1 MECGVQKLAIIPS
14 KFALVQAYE
23 RGCARAAFE
32 AMRQGP
38 PSLQLQ
44 ARFAEGNIVDKKAQ
58 ESIFSDGITVPFSR
72 NKDAIDT
79 TSTLMA
85 DAKVDRIN
93 QPTLRTPNGE
103 VARLDSMERTAEGW
117 NHEEVKSGLSVKD
130 KHKFDA
136 LVSNDRALRAGVSIE
151 DTSIVHLNRD
161 WRQGDPDLDLFS
173 TEDITGSMSDPEMVQ
188 FLADTTSK
196 LMANSPPAAALVSG
210 CWGCPHFSNCFGQ
223 TDNPI
228 TDLSKV
234 KPEGIAE
241 LGGHGVVDVADI
253 PPRFKLTKG
262 QRAHVDLIR
271 NGQPIVNQD
280 GLRKRLDEIQNP
292 VRQLD
297 FESASFAIPLHA
309 DVAPWGHVATQYSI
323 HLESGGGLVHHEFLV
338 EAEGDQRRA
347 LAERLIEDLGT
358 EGSIVVWSV
367 AYERGR
373 IMDMAAWFPD
383 LAPQL
388 NAIEQRLYDLRPTVM
403 ANVRHPGFH
412 NSYSLKSV
420 APVLVPGFGYDDL
433 DIAGGGDA
441 QGAMNLMMR
450 GRIVA
455 EEVPAI
461 RERLLRYCERD
472 TEATARI
479 LQALR
484 VMAE

>member
-1 MECGVQKLAIIPS
+1 MAIIPS

-44 ARFAEGNIVDKKAQ
+44 AHFAEGNIVDKKAQ
-58 ESIFSDGITVPFSR
+58 DTLFSDGKTVPFSR
-72 NKDAIDT
+72 NKDAIDA

-196 LMANSPPAAALVSG
+196 LMADSPPAAALVSG
-210 CWGCPHFSNCFGQ
+210 CWVCPHFSNCFGQ

-228 TDLSKV
+228 TDLRKITKQES
-234 KPEGIAE
+234 IAE
-241 LGGHGVVDVADI
+241 LSRHGVVDIADI
-253 PPRFKLTKG
+253 PPGFKLTGG

-271 NGQPIVNQD
+271 NGQSIVNQD
-280 GLRKRLDEIQNP
+280 VLRGRLDEIQNP
-292 VRQLD
+292 VRHLD

-358 EGSIVVWSV
+358 EGSIVVWYV

-388 NAIEQRLYDLRPTVM
+388 NAIEQRLYDLLPTVR
-403 ANVRHPGFH
+403 ANVKHPGFH

-420 APVLVPGFGYDDL
+420 APALVPDFGYDDL

-450 GRIVA
+450 GKIAA
-455 EEVPAI
+455 EEVPAM

-472 TEATARI
+472 TEATAKI

-484 VMAE
+484 AMAE

>member
-1 MECGVQKLAIIPS
+1 MAIIPS

-32 AMRQGP
+32 TMGQGS

-58 ESIFSDGITVPFSR
+58 DTLFSDGITVPFSR
-72 NKDAIDT
+72 NEDAIDT

-136 LVSNDRALRAGVSIE
+136 LVSTDRALRAGVSIE
-151 DTSIVHLNRD
+151 DTWLVHLNRD
-161 WRQGDPDLDLFS
+161 WRLGDPDLDLFR
-173 TEDITGSMSDPEMVQ
+173 TEDITGSMSDPDMVQ

-196 LMANSPPAAALVSG
+196 LMADSPPAAALVSG
-210 CWGCPHFSNCFGQ
+210 CWGCSHFSNCFGQ

-228 TDLSKV
+228 TDLSRV
-234 KPEGIAE
+234 KQERIAE
-241 LGGHGVVDVADI
+241 LSGHGVVDIADI
-253 PPRFKLTKG
+253 PPGSKLTG
-262 QRAHVDLIR
+262 VQRAHVDLVR

-280 GLRKRLDEIQNP
+280 GLRERLDEIQNP
-292 VRQLD
+292 VRHLD

-373 IMDMAAWFPD
+373 IRDMAAWFPD

-388 NAIEQRLYDLRPTVM
+388 NAIEQRLYDLLPTVR
-403 ANVRHPGFH
+403 ANVKHPGFH

-420 APVLVPGFGYDDL
+420 APALVPGFGYDDL

-450 GRIVA
+450 GRIAA
-455 EEVPAI
+455 EEVPVL

-472 TEATARI
+472 TEATAAI

-484 VMAE
+484 DMIA

>member
-1 MECGVQKLAIIPS
+1 MAIIPS

-196 LMANSPPAAALVSG
+196 LMADSPPAAALVSG
-210 CWGCPHFSNCFGQ
+210 CWGCSHFSNCFGQ

-241 LGGHGVVDVADI
+241 LSGHGVVDVADI

-262 QRAHVDLIR
+262 QRAHADLIR

-280 GLRKRLDEIQNP
+280 GLRERLDEIQNP
-292 VRQLD
+292 VRHLD

-358 EGSIVVWSV
+358 EGSIVVWHVS
-367 AYERGR
+367 YERGR

-388 NAIEQRLYDLRPTVM
+388 NAIEQRLYDLLPTVR
-403 ANVRHPGFH
+403 ANVKHPGFH

-450 GRIVA
+450 GRIAA

-472 TEATARI
+472 TEATAGI

-484 VMAE
+484 AMAE

>member
-1 MECGVQKLAIIPS
+1 MAITPS

-32 AMRQGP
+32 TMGQEDP
-38 PSLQLQ
+38 LSLQTQ

-58 ESIFSDGITVPFSR
+58 DILFSDGITVPFSR
-72 NKDAIDT
+72 NEDAIDT

-85 DAKVDRIN
+85 DAKIDRIN

-103 VARLDSMERTAEGW
+103 VVRLDSMERTAEGW

-136 LVSNDRALRAGVSIE
+136 LVSTDRALRAGVNIE
-151 DTSIVHLNRD
+151 DTWLVHLNRD
-161 WRQGDPDLDLFS
+161 WRLGDPDLDLFS
-173 TEDITGSMSDPEMVQ
+173 TEDITGSMSDPDVVQ

-196 LMANSPPAAALVSG
+196 LMANSPPVAALVGG
-210 CWGCPHFSNCFGQ
+210 CWGCSYFSNCFGQ

-228 TDLSKV
+228 TNLR
-234 KPEGIAE
+234 KPKQEGIAE
-241 LGGHGVVDVADI
+241 LSGHGVVDIADI
-253 PPRFKLTKG
+253 PSGFKLTKE
-262 QRAHVDLIR
+262 QRAHIDFIR
-271 NGQPIVNQD
+271 NGQLTANQD

-292 VRQLD
+292 VRHLD
-297 FESASFAIPLHA
+297 FEAASFAIPLHA
-309 DVAPWGHVATQYSI
+309 DVAPWGQVATQYSI
-323 HLESGGGLVHHEFLV
+323 HLESEDGLVHHEFLV

-347 LAERLIEDLGT
+347 LAERLIGDLGT
-358 EGSIVVWSV
+358 EGSIVVWSL
-367 AYERGR
+367 AYERAR
-373 IMDMAAWFPD
+373 IRDMAAWFPE

-388 NAIEQRLYDLRPTVM
+388 NAIEQRLYDLLPTVR
-403 ANVRHPGFH
+403 ANVKHPGFH
-412 NSYSLKSV
+412 NSYSLKAV
-420 APVLVPGFGYDDL
+420 APVLVPSFGYDDL

-450 GRIVA
+450 GRIAA
-455 EEVPAI
+455 EEIPVY

-472 TEATARI
+472 TEATAGI

-484 VMAE
+484 EMLT

>member
-1 MECGVQKLAIIPS
+1 MAIIPS

-44 ARFAEGNIVDKKAQ
+44 AHFAEGNIVDKKAQ
-58 ESIFSDGITVPFSR
+58 DTLFSDGKTVPFSR
-72 NKDAIDT
+72 NEDAIDT

-196 LMANSPPAAALVSG
+196 LMADSPPAAALVSG

-228 TDLSKV
+228 TDLRKIT
-234 KPEGIAE
+234 KQERIAE
-241 LGGHGVVDVADI
+241 LSRHGVVDIADI
-253 PPRFKLTKG
+253 PPGFKLTGG

-271 NGQPIVNQD
+271 NGQSIVNQD
-280 GLRKRLDEIQNP
+280 VLRGRLDEIQNS
-292 VRQLD
+292 VRHLD

-358 EGSIVVWSV
+358 EGSIVVWYV

-388 NAIEQRLYDLRPTVM
+388 NAIEQRLYDLLPTVR
-403 ANVRHPGFH
+403 ANVKHPGFH

-420 APVLVPGFGYDDL
+420 APALVPDFGYDDL

-450 GRIVA
+450 GKIAA
-455 EEVPAI
+455 EEVPAM

-472 TEATARI
+472 TEATAKI

-484 VMAE
+484 AMAE

>member
-1 MECGVQKLAIIPS
+1 MG
-14 KFALVQAYE
+14 
-23 RGCARAAFE
+23 
-32 AMRQGP
+32 QGS

-44 ARFAEGNIVDKKAQ
+44 ARFAEGNIVDRKAQ
-58 ESIFSDGITVPFSR
+58 DILFSDGITVPFSR
-72 NKDAIDT
+72 NEYAIDT
-79 TSTLMA
+79 PSKLMA

-103 VARLDSMERTAEGW
+103 VVRLDSMERTAEGW

-136 LVSNDRALRAGVSIE
+136 LVSTDRALRAGVSIE
-151 DTSIVHLNRD
+151 DTWLVHLNRK
-161 WRQGDPDLDLFS
+161 WRLGDPDLDLFS
-173 TEDITGSMSDPEMVQ
+173 TENITGSMSDPDMVQ

-196 LMANSPPAAALVSG
+196 LMADSPPAAALVGG

-234 KPEGIAE
+234 KQEGIAE
-241 LGGHGVVDVADI
+241 LSRHGVVDIADI
-253 PPRFKLTKG
+253 PPRFKLTEG

-280 GLRKRLDEIQNP
+280 GLRERLDEIQNP
-292 VRQLD
+292 VRHLD

-309 DVAPWGHVATQYSI
+309 DVAPWGHVATQYSM
-323 HLESGGGLVHHEFLV
+323 HLESEVGLVHHESLV

-388 NAIEQRLYDLRPTVM
+388 NAIEQRLYDLLPTVR
-403 ANVRHPGFH
+403 ANVKHPGFH

-450 GRIVA
+450 GRTVA
-455 EEVPAI
+455 EEVPVL
-461 RERLLRYCERD
+461 RERLLRYCQRD
-472 TEATARI
+472 TEATAGI

-484 VMAE
+484 VMVQEEG

>member
-1 MECGVQKLAIIPS
+1 MAIIPS
-14 KFALVQAYE
+14 KFALVEAYE

-32 AMRQGP
+32 AMGQGS

-58 ESIFSDGITVPFSR
+58 DTLFSDGITVPFSR
-72 NKDAIDT
+72 NDDAIDT

-136 LVSNDRALRAGVSIE
+136 LVSTDRALRAGVSIE
-151 DTSIVHLNRD
+151 DTWIVHLNRD
-161 WRQGDPDLDLFS
+161 WRLGDSDLDLFS
-173 TEDITGSMSDPEMVQ
+173 TEDITGSMSDPGMVQ

-196 LMANSPPAAALVSG
+196 LMADSPPAAALVSG
-210 CWGCPHFSNCFGQ
+210 CWGCSHFSNCFGQ

-228 TDLSKV
+228 TDLSRV
-234 KPEGIAE
+234 KQEGIAE
-241 LGGHGVVDVADI
+241 LSGHGVVDIADI
-253 PPRFKLTKG
+253 PPGFELTG
-262 QRAHVDLIR
+262 VQGAHVDLIR

-280 GLRKRLDEIQNP
+280 GLRERLDEIQNP
-292 VRQLD
+292 VRHLD

-309 DVAPWGHVATQYSI
+309 DVAPWGHVATQYSM
-323 HLESGGGLVHHEFLV
+323 HLESEAGLVHHEFLV

-373 IMDMAAWFPD
+373 IRDMAAWFPD

-388 NAIEQRLYDLRPTVM
+388 NAIEQRLYDLLPTVR
-403 ANVRHPGFH
+403 ANVKHPGFH

-420 APVLVPGFGYDDL
+420 APALVPGFGYDDL

-450 GRIVA
+450 GRIA
-455 EEVPAI
+455 TEEVPVL

-472 TEATARI
+472 TEATAAI

-484 VMAE
+484 DMIA

>member
-1 MECGVQKLAIIPS
+1 MAIIPS

-44 ARFAEGNIVDKKAQ
+44 AHFAEGNIVDKKAQ
-58 ESIFSDGITVPFSR
+58 DTLFSDGKTVPFSR

-196 LMANSPPAAALVSG
+196 LMADSPPTAALVSG

-228 TDLSKV
+228 TDLRKIT
-234 KPEGIAE
+234 KQERIAE
-241 LGGHGVVDVADI
+241 LSRHGVVDIADI
-253 PPRFKLTKG
+253 PPGFKLTRG

-292 VRQLD
+292 VRHLD

-323 HLESGGGLVHHEFLV
+323 HLESETGLVHHEFLV

-347 LAERLIEDLGT
+347 LAERLIGDLGT

-373 IMDMAAWFPD
+373 IRDMAAWFPE

-388 NAIEQRLYDLRPTVM
+388 NAIEQRLYDLLPTVR
-403 ANVRHPGFH
+403 ANVKHPGFH
-412 NSYSLKSV
+412 NSYSLKAV
-420 APVLVPGFGYDDL
+420 APVLVPGFSYDDL

-441 QGAMNLMMR
+441 QGAMNLMR
-450 GRIVA
+450 RSKIAAG
-455 EEVPAI
+455 EVPAM

-472 TEATARI
+472 TEATAGI

-484 VMAE
+484 EMVGD

>member
-1 MECGVQKLAIIPS
+1 MAITPS

-32 AMRQGP
+32 TMGQEDSL
-38 PSLQLQ
+38 SLQTQ

-58 ESIFSDGITVPFSR
+58 DILFSDGITVPFSR

-85 DAKVDRIN
+85 DAKIDRIN

-136 LVSNDRALRAGVSIE
+136 LVSTDRALRAGVNIE
-151 DTSIVHLNRD
+151 DTWLVHLNRD
-161 WRQGDPDLDLFS
+161 WRLGDPDLDLFS
-173 TEDITGSMSDPEMVQ
+173 TEDITGSMSDPDMVQ

-196 LMANSPPAAALVSG
+196 LMANPPPVAALVGG
-210 CWGCPHFSNCFGQ
+210 CWGCSYFSNCFGQ

-228 TDLSKV
+228 TNLR
-234 KPEGIAE
+234 KPKQEGIAE
-241 LGGHGVVDVADI
+241 LSGHGVVDIADI
-253 PPRFKLTKG
+253 PPGFELTG
-262 QRAHVDLIR
+262 VQGAHVDLVMS
-271 NGQPIVNQD
+271 GQPIINQD

-292 VRQLD
+292 VCHLD
-297 FESASFAIPLHA
+297 FEAASFAVPLHA
-309 DVAPWGHVATQYSI
+309 DVAPWGQVATQYSI
-323 HLESGGGLVHHEFLV
+323 HLESEDGLVHHEFLI

-347 LAERLIEDLGT
+347 LAERLIGDLGT
-358 EGSIVVWSV
+358 EGSIVVWSL

-373 IMDMAAWFPD
+373 IRDMAAWFPE

-388 NAIEQRLYDLRPTVM
+388 NAIEQRLYDLLPTVR
-403 ANVRHPGFH
+403 ANVKHPGFH
-412 NSYSLKSV
+412 NSYSLKAV
-420 APVLVPGFGYDDL
+420 APVLVPSFGYDDL
-433 DIAGGGDA
+433 DIADGGDA

-450 GRIVA
+450 GRIAA
-455 EEVPAI
+455 EEIPVY

-472 TEATARI
+472 TEATAGI

-484 VMAE
+484 EMLT

>member
-1 MECGVQKLAIIPS
+1 MAITPS
-14 KFALVQAYE
+14 KFALVDAYE

-32 AMRQGP
+32 AMGQGS

-44 ARFAEGNIVDKKAQ
+44 ARFAEGNIVDRKAQ
-58 ESIFSDGITVPFSR
+58 DILFSDGITVPFSR
-72 NKDAIDT
+72 NEDAIDT
-79 TSTLMA
+79 TSILMA

-103 VARLDSMERTAEGW
+103 VVRLDSMERTAEGW

-136 LVSNDRALRAGVSIE
+136 LVSTDRALRAGVSIE
-151 DTSIVHLNRD
+151 DTWLVHLNRG
-161 WRQGDPDLDLFS
+161 WRLGDLDLDLFS
-173 TEDITGSMSDPEMVQ
+173 TENITGSMSDPDMVQ

-196 LMANSPPAAALVSG
+196 LAADPPPAAALVSG

-228 TDLSKV
+228 TDLSKP
-234 KPEGIAE
+234 KQESIAE
-241 LGGHGVVDVADI
+241 LSRHGVVDIADI
-253 PPRFKLTKG
+253 PSGVKLTKG
-262 QRAHVDLIR
+262 QRAHVELIR
-271 NGQPIVNQD
+271 NGQPILNQD

-292 VRQLD
+292 VRHLD

-309 DVAPWGHVATQYSI
+309 DVPLWGHVATQYSI
-323 HLESGGGLVHHEFLV
+323 HLESGTGLVHHEFLV

-358 EGSIVVWSV
+358 EGSIVVWSI

-373 IMDMAAWFPD
+373 IRDMAAWFPD

-388 NAIEQRLYDLRPTVM
+388 NAIEQRLYDLLPTVRS
-403 ANVRHPGFH
+403 NVKHPGFH

-420 APVLVPGFGYDDL
+420 APALVPGFGYDDL

-450 GRIVA
+450 GKIAA
-455 EEVPAI
+455 EEVPVL

-472 TEATARI
+472 TEATAGI
-479 LQALR
+479 LQTLR
-484 VMAE
+484 EMVQSED

>member
-1 MECGVQKLAIIPS
+1 MAIIPS
-14 KFALVQAYE
+14 KFALVQAFE

-58 ESIFSDGITVPFSR
+58 DTLFSDGKTVPFSR
-72 NKDAIDT
+72 NEDAIDT

-173 TEDITGSMSDPEMVQ
+173 TENITGSMSDPEMVQ

-228 TDLSKV
+228 TDLRKITKQES
-234 KPEGIAE
+234 IAE
-241 LGGHGVVDVADI
+241 LSRHGVVDIADI
-253 PPRFKLTKG
+253 PPGFKLTRG

-271 NGQPIVNQD
+271 NGQSIVNQD
-280 GLRKRLDEIQNP
+280 VLRGRLDEIQNP
-292 VRQLD
+292 VRHLD

-388 NAIEQRLYDLRPTVM
+388 NAIEQRLYDLLPTVR
-403 ANVRHPGFH
+403 ANVKHPGFH

>member
-1 MECGVQKLAIIPS
+1 MGQEDPL
-14 KFALVQAYE
+14 
-23 RGCARAAFE
+23 
-32 AMRQGP
+32 
-38 PSLQLQ
+38 SLQTQ

-58 ESIFSDGITVPFSR
+58 DILFSDGITVPFSR
-72 NKDAIDT
+72 NDDAIDT

-85 DAKVDRIN
+85 DAKIDRIN

-136 LVSNDRALRAGVSIE
+136 LVSTDRALRAGVSIE
-151 DTSIVHLNRD
+151 DTWIVHLNRD
-161 WRQGDPDLDLFS
+161 WRLGDPDLDLFS
-173 TEDITGSMSDPEMVQ
+173 TEDITGSMSDPGMVQ

-196 LMANSPPAAALVSG
+196 LMADSPPAAALVSG
-210 CWGCPHFSNCFGQ
+210 CWGCSHFSNCFGQ

-234 KPEGIAE
+234 KQERIAE
-241 LGGHGVVDVADI
+241 LSGHGVVDIADI
-253 PPRFKLTKG
+253 PPGSKLTG
-262 QRAHVDLIR
+262 VQRAHVDLVR

-280 GLRKRLDEIQNP
+280 GLRVRLDEIQNP
-292 VRQLD
+292 VRHLD

-309 DVAPWGHVATQYSI
+309 DVAPWGHVATQYSM
-323 HLESGGGLVHHEFLV
+323 HLESEGGLVHHEFLV

-347 LAERLIEDLGT
+347 LAERLIRDLGT

-373 IMDMAAWFPD
+373 IRDMAAWFPD

-388 NAIEQRLYDLRPTVM
+388 NAIEQRLYDLLPTVR
-403 ANVRHPGFH
+403 ANVQHPGFH

-420 APVLVPGFGYDDL
+420 APGLVPGFGYDDL

-450 GRIVA
+450 GRIAA
-455 EEVPAI
+455 EEVPVL

-472 TEATARI
+472 TEATAAV

-484 VMAE
+484 DMIA

>member
-1 MECGVQKLAIIPS
+1 MAITPS

-32 AMRQGP
+32 TMGQEDP
-38 PSLQLQ
+38 HSLQTQ
-44 ARFAEGNIVDKKAQ
+44 AHFAEGNIVDKKAQ
-58 ESIFSDGITVPFSR
+58 DILFSDGTTVPFSR

-79 TSTLMA
+79 TSKLMA

-136 LVSNDRALRAGVSIE
+136 LVSTDRALRAGVNIE
-151 DTSIVHLNRD
+151 DTWLVHLNRD
-161 WRQGDPDLDLFS
+161 WRLGDPDLDLFS
-173 TEDITGSMSDPEMVQ
+173 TEDITGSMSDPDMVQ

-196 LMANSPPAAALVSG
+196 LMADPPPAAALVGG
-210 CWGCPHFSNCFGQ
+210 CWGCSHFSNCFGQ

-228 TDLSKV
+228 TDLR
-234 KPEGIAE
+234 KPKQESIAE
-241 LGGHGVVDVADI
+241 LSRRGVVDIADI
-253 PPRFKLTKG
+253 PPGFELTG
-262 QRAHVDLIR
+262 VQGAHVDLVMS
-271 NGQPIVNQD
+271 GQPIVNQD
-280 GLRKRLDEIQNP
+280 GLRGRLDEIQNP
-292 VRQLD
+292 VRHLD

-323 HLESGGGLVHHEFLV
+323 HLESETGLVHHEFLV

-347 LAERLIEDLGT
+347 LAERLIGDLGT

-373 IMDMAAWFPD
+373 IRDMAAWFPD
-383 LAPQL
+383 LEPQL
-388 NAIEQRLYDLRPTVM
+388 NAIEQRLYDLLPTVR
-403 ANVRHPGFH
+403 ANVQHPGFH

-420 APVLVPGFGYDDL
+420 APALVPGFGYDDL

-450 GRIVA
+450 GKIAA
-455 EEVPAI
+455 EEVPVL

-472 TEATARI
+472 TEATAGI

-484 VMAE
+484 EML

>member
-196 LMANSPPAAALVSG
+196 LMADSPPVAALVSG
-210 CWGCPHFSNCFGQ
+210 CWGCSHFSNCFGQ

-241 LGGHGVVDVADI
+241 LSGHGVVDVADI

-280 GLRKRLDEIQNP
+280 GLRERLDEIQNP
-292 VRQLD
+292 VRHLD

-388 NAIEQRLYDLRPTVM
+388 NAIEQRLYDLLPTVR
-403 ANVRHPGFH
+403 ANVKHPGFH

-450 GRIVA
+450 GRIAA

-472 TEATARI
+472 TEATAGI

-484 VMAE
+484 AMAE

>member
-1 MECGVQKLAIIPS
+1 MAIIPS
-14 KFALVQAYE
+14 KFALVEAYE

-32 AMRQGP
+32 AMGQGS

-44 ARFAEGNIVDKKAQ
+44 ARFAEGNIVDRKAQ
-58 ESIFSDGITVPFSR
+58 DILFSDGITVPFSR
-72 NKDAIDT
+72 NEDAIDT
-79 TSTLMA
+79 TSKLMA

-117 NHEEVKSGLSVKD
+117 NHEEVKSGLLVKD

-136 LVSNDRALRAGVSIE
+136 LVSTDRALRAGVSIE
-151 DTSIVHLNRD
+151 DTWIVHLNRD
-161 WRQGDPDLDLFS
+161 WRLGDPDLDLFS
-173 TEDITGSMSDPEMVQ
+173 TEDITGSMSDPGMVQ

-196 LMANSPPAAALVSG
+196 LMADSPPAAALVSG
-210 CWGCPHFSNCFGQ
+210 CWGCSHFSNCFGQ

-228 TDLSKV
+228 TDLSRV
-234 KPEGIAE
+234 KQERIAE
-241 LGGHGVVDVADI
+241 LSGHGVVDIADI
-253 PPRFKLTKG
+253 PPGSKLTG
-262 QRAHVDLIR
+262 VQRAHIDLVR
-271 NGQPIVNQD
+271 NGQPIVNHD
-280 GLRKRLDEIQNP
+280 GLRVRLDEIQNP
-292 VRQLD
+292 VRHLD

-309 DVAPWGHVATQYSI
+309 DVAPWGHVATQYSM
-323 HLESGGGLVHHEFLV
+323 HLESEGGLVHHEFLV

-347 LAERLIEDLGT
+347 LAERLIRDLGT

-373 IMDMAAWFPD
+373 IRDMAAWFPD

-388 NAIEQRLYDLRPTVM
+388 NVIEQRLYDLLPTVR
-403 ANVRHPGFH
+403 ANVKHPGFH

-420 APVLVPGFGYDDL
+420 APALVSGFGYDYL

-450 GRIVA
+450 GKIAA
-455 EEVPAI
+455 EEVPAM

-472 TEATARI
+472 TEATAGI

-484 VMAE
+484 DMIA

>member
-1 MECGVQKLAIIPS
+1 MGCGVPRLAIIPS

-44 ARFAEGNIVDKKAQ
+44 AHFAEGNIVDKKAQ
-58 ESIFSDGITVPFSR
+58 DTLFSDGKTVPFSR

-196 LMANSPPAAALVSG
+196 LMADSPPAAALVSG

-228 TDLSKV
+228 TDLRKV

-241 LGGHGVVDVADI
+241 LSGHGVVDVADI
-253 PPRFKLTKG
+253 PPRFELTKG

-292 VRQLD
+292 VRHLD

-358 EGSIVVWSV
+358 EGSIVVWYV

-388 NAIEQRLYDLRPTVM
+388 NAIEQRLYDLLPTVR
-403 ANVRHPGFH
+403 ANVKHPGFH
-412 NSYSLKSV
+412 NSYSLKAV
-420 APVLVPGFGYDDL
+420 APVLVPGFSYDDL

-450 GRIVA
+450 GRIAA
-455 EEVPAI
+455 EAVPVL
-461 RERLLRYCERD
+461 RERLLRYCQRD
-472 TEATARI
+472 TEATAEI
-479 LQALR
+479 LQALKEM
-484 VMAE
+484 VP

>member
-1 MECGVQKLAIIPS
+1 LAIIPS
-14 KFALVQAYE
+14 KFALVEAYE

-32 AMRQGP
+32 AMGQGS

-58 ESIFSDGITVPFSR
+58 DTLFSDGITVPFSR
-72 NKDAIDT
+72 NDDAIDT

-136 LVSNDRALRAGVSIE
+136 LVSTDRALRAGVSIE
-151 DTSIVHLNRD
+151 DTWLVHLNRD
-161 WRQGDPDLDLFS
+161 WRLGDPDLDLFS
-173 TEDITGSMSDPEMVQ
+173 TENITASMSDPDMVQ

-196 LMANSPPAAALVSG
+196 LAAGPPPAAALVSG
-210 CWGCPHFSNCFGQ
+210 CWGCPHFYDCFGQ

-228 TDLSKV
+228 TDLSKP
-234 KPEGIAE
+234 KQESIAE
-241 LGGHGVVDVADI
+241 LSRHGVVDIADI
-253 PPRFKLTKG
+253 PSGFKLTEG

-280 GLRKRLDEIQNP
+280 GLRGRLDEIQNP
-292 VRQLD
+292 VRHLD

-323 HLESGGGLVHHEFLV
+323 HLESEGGLVHHEFLV

-358 EGSIVVWSV
+358 EGSIVVWSI

-373 IMDMAAWFPD
+373 IRDMAAWFPD

-388 NAIEQRLYDLRPTVM
+388 NAIEQRLYDLLPTVR
-403 ANVRHPGFH
+403 ANVKHPGFH

-420 APVLVPGFGYDDL
+420 APALVSGFGYDYL

-450 GRIVA
+450 GRTTA
-455 EEVPAI
+455 EAVPVL
-461 RERLLRYCERD
+461 REQLLRYCERD
-472 TEATARI
+472 TEATVRI

-484 VMAE
+484 DMIA

>member
-1 MECGVQKLAIIPS
+1 MAIIPS

-32 AMRQGP
+32 TMGQGS

-58 ESIFSDGITVPFSR
+58 DTLFSDGITVPFSR
-72 NKDAIDT
+72 NDDAIDT

-136 LVSNDRALRAGVSIE
+136 LVSTDRALRAGVSIE
-151 DTSIVHLNRD
+151 DTWLVHLNRK
-161 WRQGDPDLDLFS
+161 WRLGDPDLDLFS
-173 TEDITGSMSDPEMVQ
+173 TEDITGSMSDPGMVQ

-196 LMANSPPAAALVSG
+196 LMADSPPAAALVSG

-228 TDLSKV
+228 TDLSRV
-234 KPEGIAE
+234 KQERIAE
-241 LGGHGVVDVADI
+241 LSGHGVVDIADI
-253 PPRFKLTKG
+253 PPGSKLTG
-262 QRAHVDLIR
+262 VQRAHVDLVR

-280 GLRKRLDEIQNP
+280 GLRVRLDEIQNP
-292 VRQLD
+292 VRHLD

-309 DVAPWGHVATQYSI
+309 DVAPWGHVATQYSM
-323 HLESGGGLVHHEFLV
+323 HLESEGGLVHHEFLV

-347 LAERLIEDLGT
+347 LAERLIRDLGT

-373 IMDMAAWFPD
+373 IRDMAAWFPD

-388 NAIEQRLYDLRPTVM
+388 NAIEQRLYDLLPTVR
-403 ANVRHPGFH
+403 ANVKHPGFH

-420 APVLVPGFGYDDL
+420 APGLVPGFGYDDL

-450 GRIVA
+450 GRIAA
-455 EEVPAI
+455 EEVPVL

-472 TEATARI
+472 TEATAAV

-484 VMAE
+484 DMIA